1 MFKTSKIGTIKKEL
15 NTTKSEL
22 IKNNPSVNKR

>member
-22 IKNNPSVNKR
+22 KNNPSVNKR